1 MPLIN
6 ISKITTNKAFG
17 IWKINESLNEINHLN
32 KNENLNIDNRIIEKK
47 FKEKVAARMVV
58 KKICENLKLN
68 YYGIKKNKAGKP
80 FLIKNNAKISISHSY
95 PFAVALINTKNLCGI
110 DIEKIREKVLKI
122 NPKFL
127 NEDERKLVGNSRKK
141 NTIFWCCKEALF
153 KTSNKQKISFI
164 DDINLKEKK
173 KNIIGKIKGEKFK
186 LSIKEI
192 EDFIIAYTN

>member
-127 NEDERKLVGNSRKK
+127 DEDERKLVGISRKK

-153 KTSNKQKISFI
+153 KTSNKQNISFR

>member
-17 IWKINESLNEINHLN
+17 IWKVSESLNEINYLN

-153 KTSNKQKISFI
+153 KTSNKQNISFR

-192 EDFIIAYTN
+192 ENFIIAYTN

>member
-47 FKEKVAARMVV
+47 FKEKVAVRMVV

-127 NEDERKLVGNSRKK
+127 DEDERKLVGISRKK

-153 KTSNKQKISFI
+153 KTSNKQNISFR

>member
-1 MPLIN
+1 MPIIN
-6 ISKITTNKAFG
+6 LSRITPYKALG
-17 IWKINESLNEINHLN
+17 IWKINESQNEINHLN
-32 KNENLNIDNRIIEKK
+32 NIEKLNIDNRILEKK
-47 FKEKVAARMVV
+47 FKEKVAATMVI
-58 KKICENLKLN
+58 KKICEYLKLN

-80 FLIKNNAKISISHSY
+80 FLIKNKANISISHSY
-95 PFAVALINTKNLCGI
+95 PYAVGLINIKNLCGI

-127 NEDERKLVGNSRKK
+127 DEDEIKFVGTSRKK

-153 KTSNKQKISFI
+153 KTSNKQNISFR

-173 KNIIGKIKGEKFK
+173 KKIIGKIRGKKFK

>member
-127 NEDERKLVGNSRKK
+127 DEDERKLVGISRKK

-153 KTSNKQKISFI
+153 KTSNKQNISFR

-192 EDFIIAYTN
+192 ENFIIAYTN

>member
-127 NEDERKLVGNSRKK
+127 DEDERKLVGISRKK

-173 KNIIGKIKGEKFK
+173 KNIIGKIKGKKFK

>member
-127 NEDERKLVGNSRKK
+127 DEDERKLVGISRKK
-141 NTIFWCCKEALF
+141 NTIFWCCKEALY
-153 KTSNKQKISFI
+153 KTSNKQNISFR

-192 EDFIIAYTN
+192 ENFIIAYTN

>member
-32 KNENLNIDNRIIEKK
+32 KNENLNIDNKIIEKK

-127 NEDERKLVGNSRKK
+127 DEDERKLVGISRKK

-192 EDFIIAYTN
+192 ENFIIAYTN

>member
-6 ISKITTNKAFG
+6 LSKITTSKAFG

-32 KNENLNIDNRIIEKK
+32 KVENLNVDNKIIEKK
-47 FKEKVAARMVV
+47 FKEKVAARMVI

-127 NEDERKLVGNSRKK
+127 DEDERKLVGISRKK
-141 NTIFWCCKEALF
+141 NTIFWCCKEALY
-153 KTSNKQKISFI
+153 KTSNKQNISFR

-192 EDFIIAYTN
+192 ENFIIAYTN

>member
-17 IWKINESLNEINHLN
+17 IWKINESLDEINHLN

-127 NEDERKLVGNSRKK
+127 DEDERKLVGISRKK
-141 NTIFWCCKEALF
+141 NTIFWCCKEALY
-153 KTSNKQKISFI
+153 KTSNKQNISFR

-192 EDFIIAYTN
+192 ENFIIAYTN

>member
-6 ISKITTNKAFG
+6 LSKITTSKAFG

-32 KNENLNIDNRIIEKK
+32 KVENLNVDNKIIEKK
-47 FKEKVAARMVV
+47 FKEKVAARMVI

-80 FLIKNNAKISISHSY
+80 FLIKNKAEISISHSY

-110 DIEKIREKVLKI
+110 DIEKKREKILKI

-127 NEDERKLVGNSRKK
+127 DEDERKFVGTSINK

-153 KTSNKQKISFI
+153 KTSNKQNISFR

-192 EDFIIAYTN
+192 ENFIIAYTN

>member
-127 NEDERKLVGNSRKK
+127 DEDERKLVGISRKK
-141 NTIFWCCKEALF
+141 NTIFWCCKEALY
-153 KTSNKQKISFI
+153 KTSNKQNISFR

>member
-6 ISKITTNKAFG
+6 LSKITTSKAFG

-32 KNENLNIDNRIIEKK
+32 KVENLNVDNKIIEKK
-47 FKEKVAARMVV
+47 FKEKVAARMVI

-80 FLIKNNAKISISHSY
+80 FLIKNKVEISISHSY

-110 DIEKIREKVLKI
+110 DIEKKREKILKI

-127 NEDERKLVGNSRKK
+127 DEDERKFVGTSINK

-153 KTSNKQKISFI
+153 KTSNKQNISFR

-173 KNIIGKIKGEKFK
+173 KKIIGKIRGKKFK

>member
-127 NEDERKLVGNSRKK
+127 DEDERKLVGISRKK

-192 EDFIIAYTN
+192 ENFIIAYTN

>member
-17 IWKINESLNEINHLN
+17 IWKINESLDEINHLN

-110 DIEKIREKVLKI
+110 DIEKIREKVLKV

-127 NEDERKLVGNSRKK
+127 DEDERKLVGISKKK
-141 NTIFWCCKEALF
+141 NTIFWCCKEALY
-153 KTSNKQKISFI
+153 KTSNKQNISFR

-192 EDFIIAYTN
+192 ENFIIAYTN

>member
-58 KKICENLKLN
+58 KKICEKLKLN

-127 NEDERKLVGNSRKK
+127 DEDERKLVGISRKK
-141 NTIFWCCKEALF
+141 NTIFWCCKEALY
-153 KTSNKQKISFI
+153 KTSNKQNISFR

-192 EDFIIAYTN
+192 ENFIIAYTN

>member
-17 IWKINESLNEINHLN
+17 IWKISESLNEINYLN

-127 NEDERKLVGNSRKK
+127 DEDERKLVGISRKK
-141 NTIFWCCKEALF
+141 NTIFWCCKEALY
-153 KTSNKQKISFI
+153 KTSNKQNISFR

-192 EDFIIAYTN
+192 ENFIIAYTN

>member
-127 NEDERKLVGNSRKK
+127 DEDERKLVGISRKK
-141 NTIFWCCKEALF
+141 NTIFWCCKEALY
-153 KTSNKQKISFI
+153 KTSNNQNISFR

-192 EDFIIAYTN
+192 ENFIIAYTN

>member
-32 KNENLNIDNRIIEKK
+32 KVENLNIDNRIIKKK
-47 FKEKVAARMVV
+47 FKEKVAARMVI

-127 NEDERKLVGNSRKK
+127 DEDERKLVGISRKK
-141 NTIFWCCKEALF
+141 NTIFWCCKEALY
-153 KTSNKQKISFI
+153 KTSNKQNISFR

-192 EDFIIAYTN
+192 ENFIIAYTN

>member
-141 NTIFWCCKEALF
+141 NTIFWCCKEALY
-153 KTSNKQKISFI
+153 KTSNKQNISFR

-192 EDFIIAYTN
+192 ENFIIAYTN

>member
-17 IWKINESLNEINHLN
+17 IWKISESLNEINYLN

-153 KTSNKQKISFI
+153 KTSNKQNISFR

-192 EDFIIAYTN
+192 ENFIIAYTN

>member
-6 ISKITTNKAFG
+6 LSKITTSKAFG

-32 KNENLNIDNRIIEKK
+32 KVENLNIDNRIIKKK

-127 NEDERKLVGNSRKK
+127 DEDERKLVGISRKK

-153 KTSNKQKISFI
+153 KTSNKQNISFR
-164 DDINLKEKK
+164 DDINLNEKK

>member
-1 MPLIN
+1 MPLIKL
-6 ISKITTNKAFG
+6 SKITTSKAFG

-32 KNENLNIDNRIIEKK
+32 KVENLNIDNRIIEKK
-47 FKEKVAARMVV
+47 FKEKVAARMVI

-80 FLIKNNAKISISHSY
+80 FLIKNKAEISISHSY

-110 DIEKIREKVLKI
+110 DIEKKREKILKI

-127 NEDERKLVGNSRKK
+127 DENERKFVGTSIKK
-141 NTIFWCCKEALF
+141 NTIFWCCKEAIF
-153 KTSNKQKISFI
+153 KTSNKQNISFR

-173 KNIIGKIKGEKFK
+173 KKIIGKIREKKFK

>member
-6 ISKITTNKAFG
+6 LSKITTNKAFG
-17 IWKINESLNEINHLN
+17 IWKINESLNVINHLN
-32 KNENLNIDNRIIEKK
+32 KVENLNIDNRIIEKK
-47 FKEKVAARMVV
+47 FKEKVAARMVI

-68 YYGIKKNKAGKP
+68 YYGIKKNKTGKP
-80 FLIKNNAKISISHSY
+80 FLIKNKAEISISHSY

-122 NPKFL
+122 NTKFL
-127 NEDERKLVGNSRKK
+127 DEDERKFVGTSRKK

-153 KTSNKQKISFI
+153 KTSNKQNINFR

-173 KNIIGKIKGEKFK
+173 KKIIGKIKGEKFK

>member
-32 KNENLNIDNRIIEKK
+32 KNENLNIDNRIIKKK

-127 NEDERKLVGNSRKK
+127 DEDERKLVGISRKK
-141 NTIFWCCKEALF
+141 NTIFWCCKEALY
-153 KTSNKQKISFI
+153 KTSNKQNISFR